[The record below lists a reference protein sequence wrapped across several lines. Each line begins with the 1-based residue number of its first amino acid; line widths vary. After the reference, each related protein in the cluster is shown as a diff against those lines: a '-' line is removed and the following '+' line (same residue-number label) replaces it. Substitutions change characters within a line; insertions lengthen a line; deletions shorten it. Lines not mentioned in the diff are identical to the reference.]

1 MIPVYKSRSRIKETF
16 TNFPPISKYIVD
28 TDLFVPN
35 SNSIMSSDQN
45 NSGCHEAPKPPQ
57 APRKWLTVLC
67 IDGGGVRGII
77 PATILDFLES
87 KLQELD
93 GQSARIADYFDVIAG
108 TSTGGLITTMLSAPN
123 DKKRPLFAAKEII
136 SFYLEH
142 CPKIFPQKIWFM
154 SNIFHAIHR
163 CKYDG
168 EYLHSIIKNLLGET
182 RLSETLT
189 NVIIP
194 TFDINLLQPTIFS
207 TYEAK
212 TDPSKNASLSDVCI
226 GTSAAPTYL
235 PGHCFTI
242 KEKSYNLID
251 GGVAANNP
259 TLVATTQIWKEAIA
273 GNPDFSRCSPF
284 NYDKLLVISIGTG
297 VPKQEA
303 RFTSL
308 QTAKWGLLGWLF
320 HRGTMPIIDI
330 FTQAS
335 ADLVDIHTSVVFK
348 ARNTKHYQ
356 KHYLRIQNDA
366 LTGDASSMDIAT
378 TKNLEKLVEIG
389 KELLQKPVCRVNLET
404 GQLSEAMDGGTKQ
417 VAETNAEAL
426 ARFATKLSRERSRR
440 QMR

>member
-136 SFYLEH
+136 KFGSCLISFM
-142 CPKIFPQKIWFM
+142 Q
-154 SNIFHAIHR
+154 
-163 CKYDG
+163 
-168 EYLHSIIKNLLGET
+168 SI
-182 RLSETLT
+182 
-189 NVIIP
+189 
-194 TFDINLLQPTIFS
+194 DPTIFS